1 MCAGGFD
8 LLARRGGF
16 GVEVTYNG
24 GLFLLDQ
31 KAFNTEGTEGHRVRP
46 ALLRAELLAS
56 TTTRS
61 PV

>member
-8 LLARRGGF
+8 LLVRRGGF

-46 ALLRAELLAS
+46 ALLRAELLA
-56 TTTRS
+56 
-61 PV
+61 